1 MRVLLLTGKGGV
13 GKTTTAAATA
23 VHAARL
29 GTKTLVLSTDGAH
42 SLADALDTRLG
53 AEPTEVE
60 PGLFGQQVDARDRA
74 ERSWGG
80 VRDYLLQVLEV
91 IGTDPLLG
99 EDLTLLPGA
108 EEVLALLEVRDQVRH
123 GPWDLVVVD
132 CAPTAET
139 LRLLALPEVLT
150 RCLDR
155 LLPADRRILRALR
168 PLTARHTARDTARAG
183 GLPLPADPVV
193 EAAQRLTRELA
204 EVRQVLTAPG
214 TSARVVL
221 TPEQVVVAE
230 ARRTVTALTLHGY
243 AVDAIVANRVV
254 PPGKDPWRSAWA
266 QAQSA
271 VLAAVEADFAPLP
284 VLTAGYAAAEPV
296 GADALAALARTLYGG
311 DETDPDAVTHDVL
324 DVRQVPAPVA
334 VEREGEGFVLHVRLP
349 FTERRDVDLSRR
361 GDELVVQAGAARRTL
376 SLPSALRRCTV
387 EGARLREGALSI
399 RFEPDPDLWR
409 PL

>member
-23 VHAARL
+23 VHAARR

-42 SLADALDTRLG
+42 SLADALDTPLG
-53 AEPTEVE
+53 QEPTEVE
-60 PGLFGQQVDARDRA
+60 PGLFGQQVDPHARA

-91 IGTDPLLG
+91 IGTDPLVG

-108 EEVLALLEVRDQVRH
+108 EEVLALLEVRDQVQ
-123 GPWDLVVVD
+123 GGLWDLVVVD

-168 PLTARHTARDTARAG
+168 PLARTGSGTG
-183 GLPLPADPVV
+183 GLPMPGDPVV

-204 EVRQVLTAPG
+204 EVRQVLTAPA

-243 AVDAIVANRVV
+243 AVDAVIANRVV
-254 PPGKDPWRSAWA
+254 PPGEDPWRSAWA
-266 QAQSA
+266 RAQSG
-271 VLAAVEADFAPLP
+271 VLASVEADFAPLP
-284 VLTAGYAAAEPV
+284 VLTA
-296 GADALAALARTLYGG
+296 
-311 DETDPDAVTHDVL
+311 
-324 DVRQVPAPVA
+324 
-334 VEREGEGFVLHVRLP
+334 
-349 FTERRDVDLSRR
+349 
-361 GDELVVQAGAARRTL
+361 
-376 SLPSALRRCTV
+376 
-387 EGARLREGALSI
+387 
-399 RFEPDPDLWR
+399 
-409 PL
+409 

>member
-23 VHAARL
+23 VHAARR

-42 SLADALDTRLG
+42 SLADALDTPLR

-60 PGLFGQQVDARDRA
+60 PGLFGQQVDAHDRA
-74 ERSWGG
+74 ERSWGA

-91 IGTDPLLG
+91 IGTDPLVG
-99 EDLTLLPGA
+99 EDLMLLPGA

-132 CAPTAET
+132 CGPTAET

-168 PLTARHTARDTARAG
+168 PLTRTSTHGG
-183 GLPLPADPVV
+183 GLPLPTDPVV
-193 EAAQRLTRELA
+193 DAAQRLTRELA
-204 EVRQVLTAPG
+204 EVRQVLTAYG

-254 PPGKDPWRSAWA
+254 PSGQDPWRSAWA
-266 QAQSA
+266 QAQST
-271 VLAAVEADFAPLP
+271 VLAAVEAEFAPLP
-284 VLTAGYAAAEPV
+284 VLTAGYAPAEPV
-296 GADALAALARTLYGG
+296 GVDALAALARTLYG

-324 DVRQVPAPVA
+324 HVRQVPPPVA
-334 VEREGEGFVLHVRLP
+334 VEREGEGFVLQVRLP
-349 FTERRDVDLSRR
+349 FTDRREVDLSRR
-361 GDELVVQAGAARRTL
+361 GDELVVHAGVAWRTL

-387 EGARLREGALSI
+387 EGARLRDGVLSV